1 MKPTELGRV
10 GEDIAVTYLQK
21 QGFRILARNYRFGK
35 AEIDVIALKG
45 NRLSVVEVKWRSS
58 ADYGLPQ
65 SFVTSKKQRLLVF
78 AANHFV
84 QSRDLDVE
92 VSLDIIAILK
102 TKKNKLLNLLKMH
115 TTFFDNMLNR

>member
-1 MKPTELGRV
+1 MKPTELGRA

-21 QGFRILARNYRFGK
+21 QGFSILARNYRFGK

-65 SFVTSKKQRLLVF
+65 SFVTSKKQRLLVY

-84 QSRDLDVE
+84 QSRGLDVE
-92 VSLDIIAILK
+92 VSLDIISILRA
-102 TKKNKLLNLLKMH
+102 KNKHIIEFIENAYY
-115 TTFFDNMLNR
+115 FF

>member
-21 QGFRILARNYRFGK
+21 KGFCILARNYRFGK

-58 ADYGLPQ
+58 ADFGLPQ
-65 SFVTSKKQRLLVF
+65 SFVTPKKQRLLVY

-84 QSRDLDVE
+84 QSRDLEVE
-92 VSLDIIAILK
+92 LSLDIIAILK
-102 TKKNKLLNLLKMH
+102 TKYKQTIEFIENVYH
-115 TTFFDNMLNR
+115 FF